1 MATHA
6 FSKTK
11 NTKRRIWQIQSN
23 SKSYKPLSRCGHLDF
38 TQFQLIVTKTE
49 AGQNTSLAPCAMLAF
64 IIVIGN
70 REHDQNS
77 DSVIGLYILQL
88 KSKGTTGVHVIGTL
102 MYCEIWT
109 FIVSTICWIWEK
121 LLRPSLEGCVYPAG
135 HGRISWFWLV
145 VHRPILHQRNEWADT
160 VHGTMLQL
168 EEHVRHRK

>member
-1 MATHA
+1 MVIASSWWSVEIYNFLIGCPFRGEHGNPCL
-6 FSKTK
+6 FKNEEYQTK
-11 NTKRRIWQIQSN
+11 NMTN
-23 SKSYKPLSRCGHLDF
+23 SIKQQSYKPLSRCGHLDF

-109 FIVSTICWIWEK
+109 FIVSTICWI
-121 LLRPSLEGCVYPAG
+121 
-135 HGRISWFWLV
+135 
-145 VHRPILHQRNEWADT
+145 
-160 VHGTMLQL
+160 
-168 EEHVRHRK
+168 